1 MEISLPLRQWLDIT
15 ATSNMPLYAILSNVS
30 EAKPVREYYLH
41 DGGQT
46 PTGLYS
52 ATPYANWTEAMPM
65 IVPLDERSP
74 FLKWVETTEHKNWGW
89 LARSPMP
96 FERILQHMRGLIKV
110 ILPDGKEVFFR
121 YWDGKWFAEQL
132 RFMGDDWREVMP
144 PFAFYFVNGE
154 DFTVHITGQ
163 GEPKTSPWWRI
174 PQALIDAMMQKDN
187 TPLVDSIL
195 RKLNDNHA
203 ELCEQFP
210 ERVLRQKITTRL
222 RSTPQNIPVLM
233 AELVASLQ
241 QERTA
246 MAQPFEFTDSP
257 SDR

>member
-1 MEISLPLRQWLDIT
+1 MDISLPLRQWLDIT
-15 ATSNMPLYAILSNVS
+15 ATSDMPLYAILSNVS

-46 PTGLYS
+46 PIGLYS

-96 FERILQHMRGLIKV
+96 FERILQHLRGLIKV

-163 GEPKTSPWWRI
+163 GEPKASPWWHI

-187 TPLVDSIL
+187 TPLVEGVMKTL
-195 RKLNDNHA
+195 RELRPDIFHACDNAVLASRIRRTLGNTTCMPDMNKL
-203 ELCEQFP
+203 
-210 ERVLRQKITTRL
+210 I
-222 RSTPQNIPVLM
+222 
-233 AELVASLQ
+233 ELV
-241 QERTA
+241 
-246 MAQPFEFTDSP
+246 
-257 SDR
+257 SDDIRRG

>member
-30 EAKPVREYYLH
+30 EAKPVREYYQH
-41 DGGQT
+41 DGSQT

-74 FLKWVETTEHKNWGW
+74 FLKWVETTEHKDWGW

-144 PFAFYFVNGE
+144 PFAFYLVNGE

-163 GEPKTSPWWRI
+163 GEPKTSPWWRV

-187 TPLVDSIL
+187 TPLVEGVMKTLRELRPDIFHACDNAVLASRIRRIL
-195 RKLNDNHA
+195 GNTTCMPDMNKL
-203 ELCEQFP
+203 
-210 ERVLRQKITTRL
+210 I
-222 RSTPQNIPVLM
+222 
-233 AELVASLQ
+233 ELV
-241 QERTA
+241 
-246 MAQPFEFTDSP
+246 
-257 SDR
+257 SDDIRRG